1 MGFILSIQ
9 KAKDNFKTLCKITIL
24 AFSLSAC
31 TTASEVGTGKDE
43 LVVEPELVPVTN
55 IRQTVRKIP
64 LPATPVDV
72 AVYAYQDKTGQNQ
85 PSDDFARFSRAV
97 TQGGEAILI
106 DVLKETGNGKWFNVV
121 ERSGFNNLINERK
134 IIDSTRKQ
142 YLNADSNLPPLRFAG
157 IILEGGIIDYDVNQ
171 VTGGIGARYL
181 GIGANTQ
188 YRRNIINVSL
198 RAVSVGTGEVLT
210 SVSTSKT
217 IYSVLLTGS
226 VFKFVA
232 VDEILELEAGVTR
245 NEPAGFA
252 VRQAIELAV
261 YSLIT
266 EGLIDGIWKLK
277 DHKKQEEMIR
287 KYKDRYKSSELEIAT
302 AG

>member
-1 MGFILSIQ
+1 MGFKALIQSLINNSLAVVKTSIVLLLLSG
-9 KAKDNFKTLCKITIL
+9 
-24 AFSLSAC
+24 C
-31 TTASEVGTGKDE
+31 TTVSEVGTANDK
-43 LVVEPELVPVTN
+43 LALEPELLPITA
-55 IRQTVRKIP
+55 IRQTVRDIP
-64 LPATPVDV
+64 SPTKSVDI

-85 PSDDFARFSRAV
+85 PEDDFARFSRAV
-97 TQGGEAILI
+97 TQGGEAVLI
-106 DVLKETGNGKWFNVV
+106 DVLKETGKGTWFNVV

-134 IIDSTRKQ
+134 IIDATRKQ
-142 YLNADSNLPPLRFAG
+142 YLNASSNLPPLRFAG

-171 VTGGIGARYL
+171 VTGGAGARYL
-181 GIGANTQ
+181 GIGASTQ
-188 YRRNIINVSL
+188 YRRDIINVSL

-210 SVSTSKT
+210 SVTTSKT

-232 VDEILELEAGVTR
+232 LDELLELEAGVTK

-277 DHKKQEEMIR
+277 NQQKQNEMIES
-287 KYKDRYKSSELEIAT
+287 YEGRYKTSNINT
-302 AG
+302 NTNG